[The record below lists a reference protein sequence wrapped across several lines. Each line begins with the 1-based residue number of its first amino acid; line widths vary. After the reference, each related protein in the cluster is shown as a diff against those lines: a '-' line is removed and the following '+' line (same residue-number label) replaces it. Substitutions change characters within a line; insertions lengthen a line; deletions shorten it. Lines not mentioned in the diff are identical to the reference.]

1 MSADN
6 NNVGIYND
14 IDNEWMLYAARNAW
28 IQLHYNGSAKLE
40 TMNEGIK
47 AHRFYDWN
55 NTGYYIDPA
64 STSYL
69 NDVRAYIF
77 YDKNDTNYRIDPNGT
92 SYVNDLRANI
102 IYDKN
107 DTNYRVDPNGQTRLN
122 EVCIRGDC
130 KTSWPGGSSNGGN
143 IYKDR
148 YYDNNNHGYY
158 MDPASTSRMNDLDIN
173 RVDFSHGSSRSG
185 ADGELLRRNGQA
197 QIFFDDWL
205 YFSDSNNG
213 NEARVRINVDSRRI
227 YAYKSNPSDRRW
239 KENIRDMSSILD
251 NFMTLKPRVYDHK
264 KDDQLWI
271 ESEGDQEN
279 KIVNPD
285 NFNVK
290 GFIAQEIKEVFPDAV
305 TQDTDGYY
313 YVDSDPLAS
322 ITIKAVQE
330 VKNEKDNEVAKINEK
345 LSALEAKLDKLVA
358 ANEAKDDTIQN
369 LASKLEQLS
378 MQFDA
383 YAYNPSSYSDK
394 TLKVVQEEIKST
406 LDKLVTV
413 GVYKYQW
420 KDHVKPKSKYQ
431 LSESH
436 VGVLA
441 QDIKLLFPELVTT
454 DSNGKQQVDMPG
466 LTAVLI
472 QSVKE
477 LQSSHQLELDTL
489 KAENKAIK
497 KQLKTIKGEKK

>member
-1 MSADN
+1 MYINQHGQIWTAN
-6 NNVGIYND
+6 YG
-14 IDNEWMLYAARNAW
+14 W
-28 IQLHYNGSAKLE
+28 LH
-40 TMNEGIK
+40 
-47 AHRFYDWN
+47 
-55 NTGYYIDPA
+55 
-64 STSYL
+64 
-69 NDVRAYIF
+69 
-77 YDKNDTNYRIDPNGT
+77 DKF
-92 SYVNDLRANI
+92 S
-102 IYDKN
+102 
-107 DTNYRVDPNGQTRLN
+107 
-122 EVCIRGDC
+122 
-130 KTSWPGGSSNGGN
+130 GGGNGGN